1 MRQEN
6 PVERYG
12 MARYDVANRKPRGQE
27 GTFQA
32 RDGNQARDEA
42 RAAARETTAPTFAE
56 LQSQGRA
63 RPSPMMANVASSFA
77 APTAPTPPNFSGMGS
92 LDMVRSANQ
101 YGRDMKD
108 YNEAKGRHDRLA
120 PFTNALGSLQGGSG
134 GPDDSRWTA
143 IMNNLEAQFGGQR
156 ARLNEDLARRGLWA
170 STGELGAGARLGDL
184 EGQQS
189 RALAS
194 ARADYQLQQ
203 DDRYDRLMQM
213 LLPLILGG

>member
-27 GTFQA
+27 GAFQR

-42 RAAARETTAPTFAE
+42 RSAARETTAPTFAE
-56 LQSQGRA
+56 LQTQGRA
-63 RPSPMMANVASSFA
+63 RPSPMMANVASSFMPGGNVMNDQA
-77 APTAPTPPNFSGMGS
+77 TTHGTGTLAPTVNPTPAPTWPNSPP
-92 LDMVRSANQ
+92 
-101 YGRDMKD
+101 
-108 YNEAKGRHDRLA
+108 
-120 PFTNALGSLQGGSG
+120 TGGG
-134 GPDDSRWTA
+134 GYDDNSDQQWTS
-143 IMNNLEAQFGGQR
+143 ILNNLESQFGGQR

-189 RALAS
+189 RAIAS
-194 ARADYQLQQ
+194 ARTDYQLTK
-203 DDRYDRLMQM
+203 DDRYDRLMQL
-213 LLPLILGG
+213 LLPMLMGG

>member
-6 PVERYG
+6 PVEKYG

-63 RPSPMMANVASSFA
+63 RPAPMMQSVAASFGAPA
-77 APTAPTPPNFSGMGS
+77 APTAPDYSGMGV
-92 LDMVRSANQ
+92 MEMGRAANQ
-101 YGRDMKD
+101 YGRDTKD
-108 YNEAKGRHDRLA
+108 YIGDKSKYDRLS
-120 PFTNALGSLQGGSG
+120 PFFDNMRGGSG
-134 GPDDSRWTA
+134 DANDPRWTA
-143 IMNNLEAQFGGQR
+143 IMDNLESQFSGQR
-156 ARLNEDLARRGLWA
+156 SRLNEDLARRGLWA

-189 RALAS
+189 RAMAS
-194 ARADYQLQQ
+194 ARTDYQFQQ

-213 LLPLILGG
+213 LLPLIMGG